1 MEWDPIGWGSAQ
13 EQIQTTY
20 RNVPG
25 SRERE
30 EHIKKVKSKN
40 YSSSP
45 GKSEGHIWTE
55 LRRKE
60 GAEGVWR
67 K

>member
-1 MEWDPIGWGSAQ
+1 M
-13 EQIQTTY
+13 
-20 RNVPG
+20 PG

-45 GKSEGHIWTE
+45 GKSEGPIWTE

-60 GAEGVWR
+60 GAEGVWE
-67 K
+67 KISWKD